1 MKGWVGGKKNFGVV
15 GRFEEGGS
23 RINLEIFW
31 HYATFIIFP
40 TVIIIFY

>member
-1 MKGWVGGKKNFGVV
+1 MWDVKKNFGVV
-15 GRFEEGGS
+15 GGIEEGGS

-31 HYATFIIFP
+31 YYATFIIFL